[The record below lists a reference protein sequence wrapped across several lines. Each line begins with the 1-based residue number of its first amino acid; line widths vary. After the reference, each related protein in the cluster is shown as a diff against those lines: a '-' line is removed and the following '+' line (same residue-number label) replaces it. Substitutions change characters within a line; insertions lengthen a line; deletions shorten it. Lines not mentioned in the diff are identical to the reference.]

1 MEAIEFQT
9 FLGKDRII
17 KVPEAFN
24 EKINEGKV
32 RVIILAEEEKNFN
45 REDIYDRESDRAQ
58 NYIKWLI
65 KNPLKVAKSVP
76 FLTRDEIYDRKL

>member
-17 KVPEAFN
+17 RVPEAFS
-24 EKINEGKV
+24 EKINEGKI
-32 RVIILAEEEKNFN
+32 RVIILAEEKRTLN
-45 REDIYDRESDRAQ
+45 REEIYDREADRAA
-58 NYIKWLI
+58 NFIKWLI
-65 KNPLKVAKSVP
+65 KNPLKVDKSVP

>member
-58 NYIKWLI
+58 NYIKWLT
-65 KNPLKVAKSVP
+65 KNPLKVDKSVP